1 MTQVLLVDD
10 EKNVLTTFSIGL
22 RRHSFKVRQAQSGK
36 EALQILDECPCDVLV
51 SDVRMHPMDGYTL
64 ASHVRNKYPWISIVL
79 MSAYGFDNDLS
90 DYNEDLEC
98 PQLTKPFS
106 VTELVRVIREEEKKW
121 EKQRIRM
128 FFDDVQKRIFVFGEK
143 ETEGNIRGFVEEAGF
158 CVECMGSALDPM
170 DRLSSV
176 SYDLFLLDGDFL
188 NGQNWKILNMID
200 QQQPGKPVILL
211 VNKTNYQKSLS
222 APDLGI
228 TVIDKQ
234 AFFHNTSWAV
244 ARLLKSMESVPSVEK
259 GY

>member
-22 RRHSFKVRQAQSGK
+22 RRHSFKVRQARSGK
-36 EALQILDECPCDVLV
+36 QALQILDECPCDVLV

-64 ASHVRNKYPWISIVL
+64 ASHVRNEYPWVSIVL
-79 MSAYGFDNDLS
+79 MSAYGFNSDLP
-90 DYNEDLEC
+90 DYNEELAC

-106 VTELVRVIREEEKKW
+106 VTELIRVIREEEKKW
-121 EKQRIRM
+121 DKQRIRM
-128 FFDDVQKRIFVFGEK
+128 FFNDVQKKIFVFGEK
-143 ETEGNIRGFVEEAGF
+143 KTERHIRAFVEKAGF
-158 CVECMGSALDPM
+158 QVDCMGYASDPR

-188 NGQNWKILNMID
+188 DGQNWKVLNMID

-211 VNKTNYQKSLS
+211 VNNTNYHKSLS

-234 AFFHNTSWAV
+234 TFFQNTSWAV
-244 ARLLKSMESVPSVEK
+244 ARLLNSMESVPSVEK
-259 GY
+259 EN

>member
-22 RRHSFKVRQAQSGK
+22 RRHSFKVRQARSGK
-36 EALQILDECPCDVLV
+36 QALQILDDSPCDVLV
-51 SDVRMHPMDGYTL
+51 SDVRMHPMNGYTL

-79 MSAYGFDNDLS
+79 MSAYGFDSDLP

-143 ETEGNIRGFVEEAGF
+143 EIEGNIQEFVEEAGF
-158 CVECMGSALDPM
+158 NVDCMGSALDPM
-170 DRLSSV
+170 DQLSAV

-234 AFFHNTSWAV
+234 SFFHNTSWAV
-244 ARLLKSMESVPSVEK
+244 ARLLNSMESIPSVEK
-259 GY
+259 GN